1 MYRIEKK
8 EYGFL
13 LVFEGFIS
21 KDEIQNWY
29 QEVSK
34 YLEIVNN
41 EFLVFVDMRKLIPL
55 LPDAQ
60 QIMQNGQLLFKH
72 KGMARSV
79 VIVKDKITK
88 MQFIRIAKQTG
99 IYKWERYIDVSI
111 NYNWQ
116 QIAFKWL
123 NEAIDPENEPIEN

>member
-34 YLEIVNN
+34 YLEVINE

-60 QIMQNGQLLFKH
+60 QIMQNGQLLFKN

-99 IYKWERYIDVSI
+99 IYKWERYIDVSN

-116 QIAFKWL
+116 QVAFKWL
-123 NEAIDPENEPIEN
+123 NEAIDPENEPIEK